1 MGRDYGRTRRGCG
14 LNKGEYA
21 ALLTDGAAHV
31 WYPFIRMR
39 DYPAG
44 EPLFIERAQ
53 GMRLCDVRGRG
64 CYDGVSSLWL
74 KVHGHPHID
83 RAVRD

>member
-1 MGRDYGRTRRGCG
+1 
-14 LNKGEYA
+14 
-21 ALLTDGAAHV
+21 
-31 WYPFIRMR
+31 MR